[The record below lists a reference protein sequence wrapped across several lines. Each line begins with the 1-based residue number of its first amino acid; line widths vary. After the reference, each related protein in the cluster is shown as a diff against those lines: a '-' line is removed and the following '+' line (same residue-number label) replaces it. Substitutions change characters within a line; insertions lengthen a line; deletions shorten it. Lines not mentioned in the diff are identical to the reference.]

1 MSVCF
6 TKSQWDKIKADSNAW
21 WAGTLNRP
29 IFQVRLTDS
38 SKSAWKMHSFQAFY
52 PLDVPAS
59 AVIDDWEAQLGQIV
73 HLGDAFPHVWPNF
86 GPGVIA
92 AFMGADLVNG
102 NETVWFH
109 PVEDKELKDLEL
121 DYLPENKWFNRVK
134 DIFKAGI
141 DKWQGG
147 VQMGMTDLGGNL
159 DILSSFRPSEKLL
172 FDLYDC
178 PDDVKRLTWRAHEMW
193 WRYFREIESMLKGV
207 NPGYSSWARIFSEKP
222 HYMLQ
227 CDFCYMI
234 GPDMFDE
241 FVRPE
246 LAASSDKLEN
256 AFYHLDGPG
265 ELPHLDSMLRIDSLK
280 GIQWIPGA
288 GAADI
293 TQWPDVYRKITAAGK
308 KMQIMSHH
316 SEKPFDEILDII
328 GNQTGR
334 IDNLVYNIDLDISCR
349 GKVEKFLE
357 KYM

>member
-6 TKSQWDKIKADSNAW
+6 TKSQWDKIRDDSNAW

-29 IFQVRLTDS
+29 ILQVRLTDR
-38 SKSAWKMHSFQAFY
+38 SKPVRDMHSFQAFY

-59 AVIDDWEAQLGQIV
+59 AIVEDWESQLGRITY
-73 HLGDAFPHVWPNF
+73 LGDGFPHVWPNF

-134 DIFKAGI
+134 DVVNSAI
-141 DKWQGG
+141 DRWQGG
-147 VQMGMTDLGGNL
+147 VQIGLTDLGGNL

-178 PDDVKRLTWRAHEMW
+178 PDDVKRLTWRAHELW
-193 WRYFREIESMLKGV
+193 WRYFREIEAMLKGV

-246 LAASSDKLEN
+246 LAASSDKLDN

-288 GAADI
+288 GTADN
-293 TQWPDVYRKITAAGK
+293 TSWPDVYRKISDAGK
-308 KMQIMSHH
+308 KIQIFSNH
-316 SEKPFDEILDII
+316 SEKPFDEILDTI
-328 GNQTGR
+328 GEQTGR
-334 IDNLVYNIDLDISCR
+334 IDNIVYNIDLDISQR
-349 GKVEKFLE
+349 NKVEKFLA